1 MPNAD
6 LSVSLECTVKLYSF
20 ILLTYQTSGYDFC
33 HLFFNFML
41 VIFNIF
47 MLIFL
52 KTYTFVKKNTNLDRD
67 NHIAISE
74 I

>member
-1 MPNAD
+1 
-6 LSVSLECTVKLYSF
+6 
-20 ILLTYQTSGYDFC
+20 
-33 HLFFNFML
+33 ML